1 MVYDRLIVMLKKS
14 YLQKKPLRH
23 VQKYQKK
30 VIYIDVEYPHT
41 NAPQYMPRCLNVST
55 VPDVA

>member
-1 MVYDRLIVMLKKS
+1 MLKKS